1 MLQASGKYLGRD
13 GGMRSGMVVEFVYKK
28 ESGEV
33 KKYKVMVIDP
43 LRQNDHTKN
52 SREPAKLHAYDVSNL
67 DDREFIRF
75 IADLDVPFTLNPA
88 EKELSIA
95 ELDTYGAYEAFST
108 SLKRLDRPYR
118 TFTKSKITNIRKI
131 VLESEELGIMKGLPP
146 IIISD
151 DTSKRKLLERLEQG
165 LPINDIPEIKMA
177 LSAGGR
183 STRSKKIQ
191 PTTVDQTKPL
201 QDFLKER

>member
-1 MLQASGKYLGRD
+1 MLRASGKYLGRE
-13 GGMRSGMVVEFVYKK
+13 GGVKSGMVVEFTYKK
-28 ESGEV
+28 ENGES

-43 LRQNDHTKN
+43 ARENLHTKD
-52 SREPAKLHAYDVSNL
+52 SKEPAKLHAYDVSSL

-95 ELDTYGAYEAFST
+95 ELDSFGAYEAFKT

-118 TFTKSKITNIRKI
+118 TFTKSKITSIRKI

-165 LPINDIPEIKMA
+165 LSINDIPEIKVA
-177 LSAGGR
+177 LESGGK
-183 STRSKKIQ
+183 STRTKKVQ
-191 PTTVDQTKPL
+191 STSVDQSKPL
-201 QDFLKER
+201 QDMLRGS